1 MSQGIQ
7 RDLMPIDYSLYFVAD
22 AEFAA
27 GRELVPTIEKAVAG
41 GVTVVQLRGK
51 ALPFRDFLDL
61 SLRTAAA
68 LRRSGVPLLVNDRV
82 DIALACGAAGV
93 HLGQEDMPLARARKI
108 LGPGKIVGL
117 SVNTLEEALE
127 AETMGADYVG
137 LGPAYA
143 TSTKL
148 TELPILGPEGI
159 GTIKTKLRIPVV
171 AIGGIGPA
179 NAEEIVAAGAD
190 GIAVVSAILGAD
202 DAERAARELREA
214 IDAAKTK
221 AGSGKTSP

>member
-1 MSQGIQ
+1 MFGGIM
-7 RDLMPIDYSLYFVAD
+7 RDTMPIDYSLYFVAD

-27 GRELVPTIEKAVAG
+27 GRDLVPTIEKAVAG

-51 ALPFRDFLDL
+51 ALPFRGFLDL
-61 SLRTAAA
+61 GLKTAAA
-68 LRRSGVPLLVNDRV
+68 LRGCGVPLLVNDRV
-82 DIALACGAAGV
+82 DIAQACGAAGV
-93 HLGQEDMPLARARKI
+93 HLGQEDMPPARARKI
-108 LGPGKIVGL
+108 LGPGKIVGV

-143 TSTKL
+143 TSTK
-148 TELPILGPEGI
+148 TTDLPVLGPGGI
-159 GTIKTKLRIPVV
+159 KTIKARLRIPVV

-179 NAEEIVAAGAD
+179 NAGEIVAAGAD
-190 GIAVVSAILGAD
+190 GIAVVSAILGAG
-202 DAERAARELREA
+202 DAERAARNLRNV

-221 AGSGKTSP
+221 AGPGKTFQ